1 MNQTARSAAIF
12 SGSPR
17 PAGKVGEALTN
28 TMGLIPQSFIDEL
41 IARADIVEVIGLRV
55 PLKKAGREY
64 KACCPFHGEKTPS
77 FWVSPDKQF
86 YHCFGCG
93 AHGTVLRFL
102 MEHDRMSFPEAVE
115 DLAQRLGL
123 EVPHEGGT
131 NPQARRAEDSLYDLM
146 ARVASFYTETLT
158 RDAKARQYLER
169 RGLERATIEHFGI
182 GYAPN
187 SWNEVLR
194 RFGGTDAER
203 RTLAELGLIIERE
216 RGQIREGEHYYD
228 RFRDRI
234 MFPIRDV
241 RGRVIAFGGRIIE
254 QGEPKYLNSPETPLF
269 HKGRELYGLYET
281 RRARSNL
288 KRLLIVEGYMDAVR
302 LHQAGIVYAVATL
315 GTATTPEHL
324 KRMFRLVNEV
334 VFAFDGDKAGRA
346 AAWRALQHAL
356 PEAREGREIRFLFL
370 PEGHDP
376 DTLVGEE
383 GREAF
388 EKRIETTTLP
398 LSEYLVRELSEQ
410 ADLTHAD
417 GRARFAELARPLI
430 GKLSEGV
437 YRELLLT
444 RIAGVIGIGAQRLQ
458 ELWNAGTTPSRATP
472 TEAFEAAPTTRTKEY
487 NRSRTS
493 AGRGSLV
500 RQAVVRLVRFPTIAQ
515 QVSREERAALDSCEE
530 PGIELLRELLDE
542 LRERPVQI
550 PAQVIQRWADKPEG
564 EVLQKLLQRE
574 EIMTDEAGAA
584 GELRGALVKLAATV
598 GARRL
603 EALEEKSRRMRL
615 EPEELKEFQEL
626 ILQKAHR

>member
-1 MNQTARSAAIF
+1 
-12 SGSPR
+12 
-17 PAGKVGEALTN
+17 
-28 TMGLIPQSFIDEL
+28 MGLIPQSFIDEL

-77 FWVSPDKQF
+77 FWVSPEKQF

-102 MEHDRMSFPEAVE
+102 MDHDRMSFPEAVE
-115 DLAQRLGL
+115 ELAQRLGL
-123 EVPHEGGT
+123 EVPHEGGAT
-131 NPQARRAEDSLYDLM
+131 PQAKRAEDSLYELM
-146 ARVASFYTETLT
+146 ARVAAFYSEALG
-158 RDAKARQYLER
+158 REPRARQYLER
-169 RGLERATIEHFGI
+169 RGLDRATLEQFGI

-194 RFGGTDAER
+194 RFGSTESER
-203 RTLAELGLIIERE
+203 RSLTELGLIIERD
-216 RGQIREGEHYYD
+216 RGQIREGEHHYD

-269 HKGRELYGLYET
+269 HKGRELYALYET

-302 LHQAGIVYAVATL
+302 LHQAGITYAVATL
-315 GTATTPEHL
+315 GTATTPEHF
-324 KRMFRLVNEV
+324 KRIFRLVNEV
-334 VFAFDGDKAGRA
+334 VFAFDGDRAGRA

-370 PEGHDP
+370 PDGHDP

-388 EKRIETTTLP
+388 EKRLETTLP

-410 ADLTHAD
+410 ADLSHAD
-417 GRARFAELARPLI
+417 GRARFSELARPLI
-430 GKLSEGV
+430 AKLSEGV

-444 RIAGVIGIGAQRLQ
+444 RIAGVIGIAPQRLQ
-458 ELWNAGTTPSRATP
+458 ELWSAGGAPSRSTAV
-472 TEAFEAAPTTRTKEY
+472 EAAAAKPVPASRGKDSGPT
-487 NRSRTS
+487 RSG

-500 RQAVVRLVRFPTIAQ
+500 RQAVIRLVRFPAIAQ
-515 QVSREERAALDSCEE
+515 QVSTEERAALDACEE
-530 PGIELLRELLDE
+530 PGIELLRDLLDD
-542 LRERPVQI
+542 LRERPLQI
-550 PAQVIQRWADKPEG
+550 PAQVIQRWADKQG
-564 EVLQKLLQRE
+564 GDVLQKLLQRE
-574 EIMTDEAGAA
+574 EIVTDEAGAA

-598 GARRL
+598 AARRL
-603 EALEEKSRRMRL
+603 EALEEKSRRTRL
-615 EPEELKEFQEL
+615 EPQELKEFQEL
-626 ILQKAHR
+626 MLQRARG